1 MSNNPYQP
9 PELAGSG
16 NGGSKYRILQKWP
29 FELAVSGLLGILV
42 LAAAIDRFW
51 YEVIPPQVP
60 LERFQ
65 ILGFAFATL
74 NLAPICVLRA
84 IMLGIQRRWM
94 QAIANVLLGVLA
106 FVSFLAAQVINPA
119 AFIH

>member
-9 PELAGSG
+9 PKSEGTR
-16 NGGSKYRILQKWP
+16 NGGSKYRILQRWP
-29 FELAVSGLLGILV
+29 FELAVFSLLGMLV

-51 YEVIPPQVP
+51 YGITPPPFP

-65 ILGFAFATL
+65 ILGFVFATL
-74 NLAPICVLRA
+74 NVAPVCVLRA
-84 IMLGIQRRWM
+84 LMLGIQRRWK
-94 QAIANVLLGVLA
+94 QAIANVLLGALA
-106 FVSFLAAQVINPA
+106 IVSFLAAQVINPA